1 MGPTKEGLE
10 LKKRFLRKLIAIFEL
25 NLKDERVTIPLM
37 KTIEMLLASDYLS
50 EGDLIGELNVI
61 HSTTVQEC
69 QKSKNIV
76 KLMTSAGIF
85 AGLLVQLDPEILQ
98 KAVRSLLFLLYHSFP
113 KVRKL
118 TAEKLYTALLTMEDY
133 SLVVPG
139 GEEHYDSAIEMLS
152 ETNWDGQMLK
162 DLNPGKE
169 RMYSFFG
176 MVPAKTV
183 AAVAT
188 KSDDVEMIKT

>member
-1 MGPTKEGLE
+1 
-10 LKKRFLRKLIAIFEL
+10 
-25 NLKDERVTIPLM
+25 
-37 KTIEMLLASDYLS
+37 
-50 EGDLIGELNVI
+50 
-61 HSTTVQEC
+61 
-69 QKSKNIV
+69 
-76 KLMTSAGIF
+76 
-85 AGLLVQLDPEILQ
+85 
-98 KAVRSLLFLLYHSFP
+98 LYHSFP

-118 TAEKLYTALLTMEDY
+118 TAEKLYTALLTMDDY

-176 MVPAKTV
+176 MVPAKTA
-183 AAVAT
+183 AAVTT